1 MRQTI
6 LRLQKNDRSAARSSP
21 TEARVLAKRVARQ
34 AHKHSTTKSPKINNR
49 AMPRTHHCSS
59 LPKQPSCRDNCSL
72 QRSIAVER
80 AMFRPEHQ
88 ARETTRAQKR
98 QPTIPRCARSTA
110 RKSPD
115 CTERPPREIATHAA
129 QSNKDDGGPRRSQT
143 RDATGRDT
151 EQWHAATYR

>member
-6 LRLQKNDRSAARSSP
+6 LTLEKNDRSAARSSP
-21 TEARVLAKRVARQ
+21 TEARVLAKGVARQ
-34 AHKHSTTKSPKINNR
+34 AHKHSTTSRSKITNR
-49 AMPRTHHCSS
+49 AEPRTHHCSS
-59 LPKQPSCRDNCSL
+59 LPEQPSCRDNCSL

-80 AMFRPEHQ
+80 AMFKPEHQ
-88 ARETTRAQKR
+88 ARETTRAQKS
-98 QPTIPRCARSTA
+98 QPTIPRCDRSIA

-143 RDATGRDT
+143 RDATRHDT